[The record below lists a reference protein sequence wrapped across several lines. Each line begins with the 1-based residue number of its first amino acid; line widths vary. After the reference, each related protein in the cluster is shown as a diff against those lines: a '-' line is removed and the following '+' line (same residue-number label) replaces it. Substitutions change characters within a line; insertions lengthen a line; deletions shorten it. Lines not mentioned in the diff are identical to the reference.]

1 MRMRA
6 QSHAA
11 RRAPPSPWTTACA
24 RRSDSSRW
32 PGTLPVPSVVPY
44 ATFVTCKCRSE
55 CTCGAVRGL
64 GMLYCPWGRR
74 SRHVRA
80 LGRPTISAQSPFPQM
95 QPRYPM
101 CRTKTREMGS
111 RHASHTVII
120 AHAGTGAEAEAQPRA
135 EAYTV
140 KRKPVGGR
148 LYQIDTTC
156 VSCPL
161 NFISTTRRDRAIII
175 ACIITAL
182 YSYRYDTW
190 YG

>member
-1 MRMRA
+1 MRA

-101 CRTKTREMGS
+101 CGLRTSVRQYLGYMVEERERGVQGS
-111 RHASHTVII
+111 KCII
-120 AHAGTGAEAEAQPRA
+120 KSVRVHVKRIFKISITLGNLLDSVVECTGAQ
-135 EAYTV
+135 T
-140 KRKPVGGR
+140 R
-148 LYQIDTTC
+148 L
-156 VSCPL
+156 VNGS
-161 NFISTTRRDRAIII
+161 
-175 ACIITAL
+175 
-182 YSYRYDTW
+182 
-190 YG
+190 